1 MKKNAIALAVG
12 ALCLAPAAQAQIVF
26 GNDQIGTVQIYGR
39 LYPQVASF
47 KSTGATQAGEGVST
61 LVATSGVLGTSGA
74 NHGQRW
80 SVDSLNS
87 RLGFRG
93 ERKLGNTGLKGIWQI
108 EQALGFDD
116 PDAEEEPWANRD
128 SFAGLSS
135 ATLGTV
141 RLGNLRTVYRT
152 YTGGINMFGISGG
165 NFTSSS
171 NVISHIGVG
180 NNRAARFHERRK
192 NSIHYETSQFAGFQA
207 AIQYSPDE
215 QKGDPGRLLNAN
227 LWSYGVKYEAGPL
240 EAAVAQEIHNDF
252 FGGSNNVAT
261 SIQNGTTV
269 GGVFTPSAGARS
281 RDMATRLMVTYSVT
295 RQHRITANFARL
307 QYKER
312 GQTLAAPR
320 FEGYEHNTWEIG
332 WEARWGGPWR
342 TAFEYAVGEEGKC
355 TLTGG
360 VACST
365 RGLKGTLLTGGVSY
379 AFDRQTSVHF
389 IAARLNNGPSAR
401 YDNWPSGS
409 PARGADTTQLALGV
423 KYDF

>member
-1 MKKNAIALAVG
+1 MKKKAAALAMG
-12 ALCLAPAAQAQIVF
+12 ALFLAPAAHAQITF

-80 SVDSLNS
+80 SVDSVNS

-93 ERKLGNTGLKGIWQI
+93 ERRLGATGMKALWQI
-108 EQALGFDD
+108 EQRLGFDD
-116 PDAEEEPWANRD
+116 PDGDQEPWANRD
-128 SFAGLSS
+128 SFVGLGGNF
-135 ATLGTV
+135 GTV

-165 NFTSSS
+165 NFTASS
-171 NVISHIGVG
+171 NVISQIGVG

-192 NSIHYETSQFAGFQA
+192 NSIHYETREFAGFQA
-207 AIQYSPDE
+207 AVLYSPDE
-215 QKGDPGRLLNAN
+215 QKGDPGRALNAN

-252 FGGSNNVAT
+252 FGGSNNVA
-261 SIQNGTTV
+261 SSLSNIADPN
-269 GGVFTPSAGARS
+269 ARS
-281 RDMATRLMVTYSVT
+281 KDRATRLTVAYSVM
-295 RQHRITANFARL
+295 RQHRITGNFARL
-307 QYKER
+307 QYRER

-320 FEGYEHNTWEIG
+320 FESYEHNTWAIG

-342 TAFEYAVGEEGKC
+342 TAFEYAVGEKGKC

-365 RGLKGTLLTGGVSY
+365 LGLKGTLLTGGVSY
-379 AFDRQTSVHF
+379 SFDRQTSVHF
-389 IAARLNNGPSAR
+389 IAARLKNGPSAR
-401 YDNWPSGS
+401 YDNWPGGS
-409 PARGADTTQLALGV
+409 PARGADTTQLALGM